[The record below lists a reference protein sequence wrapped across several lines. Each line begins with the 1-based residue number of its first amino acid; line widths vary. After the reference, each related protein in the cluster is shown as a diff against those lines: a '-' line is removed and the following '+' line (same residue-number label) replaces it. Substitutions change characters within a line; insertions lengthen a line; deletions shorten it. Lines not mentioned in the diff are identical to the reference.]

1 MVELGPLPSEWKEQA
16 MWVAALLNP
25 TSSDTEEERV
35 CLEIRP
41 AMLSCHNDH
50 DRMMLAAT
58 ALQSSIDHLTGER
71 KLF

>member
-1 MVELGPLPSEWKEQA
+1 

-25 TSSDTEEERV
+25 SSSNQEEKV

-50 DRMMLAAT
+50 DRMMLATA